1 MAGPARRTAAH
12 VATPITWRTPLRVLL
27 RFGLPLAG
35 VALIL
40 RCFVLSIGGDI
51 SRIGFACGVL
61 LILAS
66 VSARLVPG
74 R

>member
-1 MAGPARRTAAH
+1 MPRPPTRSAAR
-12 VATPITWRTPLRVLL
+12 PSPPLTWRTPLRLAL

-40 RCFVLSIGGDI
+40 RCFVQSIGGEI
-51 SRIGFACGVL
+51 SRVGFACGVL
-61 LILAS
+61 LIVAS
-66 VSARLVPG
+66 LSARLVPG